1 MSEKRHAA
9 DLKITNALTALS
21 TMSQHGPSRPRPI
34 SEPVTI
40 AIVASLY
47 NNQFVQGLI
56 DAGREELELLAPN
69 AAITVYRVPG
79 AFEIPV
85 CAELVI
91 KNTRPDVVIAFGV
104 IIRGSTEHADLVG
117 ASVTDALQQMAIRHT
132 LPIIHEVLLVRS
144 EEQAEERCL
153 GVKINRGT
161 EAAQTAVNMVSLFRK
176 MRATFAG
183 QPTLEEN

>member
-1 MSEKRHAA
+1 
-9 DLKITNALTALS
+9 
-21 TMSQHGPSRPRPI
+21 MSQYGPSRPRPI
-34 SEPVTI
+34 QDRVSI

-56 DAGREELELLAPN
+56 DAGREELEELAPN
-69 AAITVYRVPG
+69 ATITVYRVPG

-85 CAELVI
+85 CTELVI
-91 KNTRPDVVIAFGV
+91 KNTRPDAVIAFGV

-117 ASVTDALQQMAIRHT
+117 ASVTDALQQMAVRHT
-132 LPIIHEVLLVRS
+132 LPVVHEVLLVSS

-161 EAAQTAVNMVSLFRK
+161 EAAQVAVNMIALVRK
-176 MRATFAG
+176 MRASFAG
-183 QPTLEEN
+183 QPELETA

>member
-1 MSEKRHAA
+1 
-9 DLKITNALTALS
+9 
-21 TMSQHGPSRPRPI
+21 MSQYGPSRPL
-34 SEPVTI
+34 PVQDRVSI

-47 NNQFVQGLI
+47 NNQFVQGLL
-56 DAGREELELLAPN
+56 DAGREELEELAPN

-117 ASVTDALQQMAIRHT
+117 ASVTDALQQMAVRHT
-132 LPIIHEVLLVRS
+132 TPVVHEVLLVSS

-161 EAAQTAVNMVSLFRK
+161 EAAQVAVNMLALFRK
-176 MRATFAG
+176 MRASFAG
-183 QPTLEEN
+183 QPEMEVA

>member
-1 MSEKRHAA
+1 
-9 DLKITNALTALS
+9 
-21 TMSQHGPSRPRPI
+21 MSQYGPSRPRPI
-34 SEPVTI
+34 QDRVSI

-56 DAGREELELLAPN
+56 DAGREELEELAPN
-69 AAITVYRVPG
+69 ATITVYRVPG

-85 CAELVI
+85 CTELVI
-91 KNTRPDVVIAFGV
+91 KNTRPDAVIAFGV

-117 ASVTDALQQMAIRHT
+117 ASVTDALQQMAVRHT
-132 LPIIHEVLLVRS
+132 LPVVHEVLLVSS

-161 EAAQTAVNMVSLFRK
+161 EAAQVAVNMIALFRK
-176 MRATFAG
+176 MRASFAG
-183 QPTLEEN
+183 QPELETA